1 MREFKFRAWDKINKV
16 MLTKENFEEIND
28 KYIKQY
34 NELPWGEETWQERTK
49 IEIYSMKEYW
59 TTGIYLA
66 MNVIPS
72 LAKNEQFEV
81 MQYTGVKDKNGVEIY
96 EGDIITWSWRKKPQ
110 LVSWNKERMGFDPI
124 ADEEAFLAYCEDE
137 NEKETENIEEFK
149 VIGNIHEN
157 PELLEVDR

>member
-96 EGDIITWSWRKKPQ
+96 EGDILKDC
-110 LVSWNKERMGFDPI
+110 VSD
-124 ADEEAFLAYCEDE
+124 CESVVVVW
-137 NEKETENIEEFK
+137 NEKEMNNDIF
-149 VIGNIHEN
+149 N
-157 PELLEVDR
+157 LY